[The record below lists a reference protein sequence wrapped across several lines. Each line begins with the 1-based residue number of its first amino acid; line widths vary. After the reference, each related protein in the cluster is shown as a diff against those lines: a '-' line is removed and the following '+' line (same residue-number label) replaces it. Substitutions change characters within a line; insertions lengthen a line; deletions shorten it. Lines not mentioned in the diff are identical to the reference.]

1 MAKSNFSPRKTL
13 KGLFFSKSTTDLQ
26 ECGEKQESK
35 FHTLFKRKE
44 KKKDKRVESPDPAST
59 EEHSGGDWNAASIYA
74 TAPRSKKGLFS
85 RSETDL
91 HKPKRFAT
99 LSFAWKKK
107 KKNRNL
113 SQSFSSINVE
123 SGVKGHSEKDSE
135 NEDKMEQTSLL
146 QQVHSEVAEIELVDN
161 DTESTQN
168 EDPNEAEFRLANT
181 QHMSVPYIDN
191 SFSDSDGYCTPPES
205 PGLGFSYPHTVNNT
219 ETIPARTFKGHL
231 TPIIPTPTS
240 TVASSINSTH
250 ITGHHVEM
258 STSADS
264 MDHSLVLHQTDVAE
278 KTPHCILSPDFTS
291 HTVVFGKF
299 EEENANLA
307 LGYPEQ
313 SSSQLSEITD
323 LKKRPS
329 DDKDV
334 SLYEPEIGF
343 HRNHS
348 HVIDGPSQDNDT
360 FRKNHQEEKIM
371 DRIPSPDCFSSISWE
386 VPEDSCSNDPKIN
399 SSTEIHNSSFG
410 ENDQNPAS
418 VDVPL
423 VSPEAD
429 FSPILTRRII
439 SDPHPATFDLLSS
452 SYTSG
457 FNHSNNLSDP
467 PSKPDHPKQEKEPQE
482 PFTSTS
488 LLFDTFNKSLS
499 PESLS
504 IPADN
509 LTMDSYISDL
519 SLHSWSEIHES
530 EKCKVGN
537 NLKAGKYDEEGTDDI
552 AAEGFASRPA
562 VFEMCY
568 LSEQKEPQCFTGNN
582 ETMIDENSFY
592 TIKSDNISWNE
603 SCSRKYSQ
611 DDGNAVMLDTEES
624 FTRHKESDTKINPN
638 VFQNED
644 MLGWST
650 FTTKIKENVEEKIF
664 SQEQVF
670 LRDEG
675 SRPAPL
681 AGESEAPPGETNQ
694 QLDYLPIIKP
704 DAPVLQLYMSEECVT
719 APPCSLHGEV
729 SVTDCKTETH
739 QSVEAGSGHSQ
750 KSGSPIPP
758 QWEDS
763 TGGGVNVNVVKLH
776 VDRDDITTPEPEK
789 PPVSYYRVPRLDPAE
804 PRGLADTRDT
814 FQKIQKQHSA
824 DREHQ
829 DILGNPILQAENSTS
844 SSRDTCGIFTERSS
858 PPGGVVIR
866 IREFGDREEEHQDAN
881 RERTLSI
888 HQPAPRYTSLDW
900 LPHAFFP
907 LSTVIEE
914 TDAEI
919 PIETCPELD
928 TDMSASHVGV
938 LSTTFTLRPKVSQ
951 KEREEG
957 KKVHKVSLVKDS
969 SSTNSSELHGGFGD
983 EFENGIT
990 SDTMDGRTRLE
1001 TAKEWSPKHN
1011 EYQAFESRSLTARSE
1026 NEVSGGTHLYS
1037 SFSSSSAYEPN
1048 VHSSLSFSSEREW
1061 ETLPSAV
1068 SLDTAGSHGNTT
1080 WWNAKSEVQV
1090 NSESESGGR
1099 SWEGLAEPAEE
1110 TEMKSDRGI
1119 TNTDSYYSTEETDGL
1134 FSGIFKATRVDL
1146 SSSDADQ
1153 ETSTVSSPHE
1163 IDTLVDTLKSMAP
1176 PIRHRPQRG
1185 SSLSFLSLPPIVEDA
1200 TSTAAFEDFK
1210 TSHPASPA
1218 PAEPL
1223 NNLLPDLGF
1232 SWTTPKDMFSPLTM
1246 MNMLKEQQG
1255 QEPQGRSVTLP
1266 QRASALSSIVM
1277 RKSSLPNLNLDE
1289 GTQVNGFVGTS
1300 RLDSSLLFSNYR
1312 SEQKDESGK
1321 PAGRLSLFRAASLP
1335 EVSSGHDYLSKLSK
1349 GPDSLVLSGST
1360 HDLSFLT
1367 SPPSSLPGVIDTS
1380 RMSKSPLV
1388 IHSPTSEGPTSNSTL
1403 SVLHSPSPE
1412 SSFKPPSLQR
1422 SLSIGSPVHNGL
1434 GNNFGFPQEPG
1445 PDRNLLAK
1453 YKAFPD
1459 AYLTKQ
1465 KEHGKLNPRPGKMF
1479 IYNRPGRRGQRIEV
1493 KGDVMDAT
1501 EWEFP
1506 EAISFKVVRGGWVLY
1521 EKPDFKGEKVALD
1534 EGDIELTNPFRPPE
1548 DEVRAEQNAEQ
1559 ESGEPN
1565 HVEPRR
1571 FVIGSLRRAVRDYS
1585 VPEICL
1591 FPEENAEGKKVIFRD
1606 TSDDARIYGFP
1617 IKANSIIINAGVW
1630 LVYGSPFFQ
1639 GIPRV
1644 LEVGGFSNPAAWG
1657 VTNPYI
1663 SSLHPLKIGE
1673 PKVER
1678 PNEPKLVI
1686 YEKPYFTGK
1695 SREIYTN
1702 MRDFISR
1709 IDQQQKAFMYSVG
1722 SLKVMGG
1729 IWVGYEK
1736 EGFGGNQYLLEEGEY
1751 HDWRAWGG
1759 SDSEL
1764 RSVRVIRT
1772 DLSDPM
1778 ALLFGIS
1785 SGEVEEE
1792 GMFEVTEAVP
1802 DVEPFNFTTMTRS
1815 IHVLSGA
1822 WVAYSHVDYSGNQYV
1837 LEKGFY
1843 NTCADWGSGD
1853 NRICSIQ
1860 PILPALADSV
1870 PSRSEL
1876 LLYTEPNFQ
1885 GTCQVHCESEEFL
1898 PQSRGVQSC
1907 RAVGGSWVLYDG
1919 DSFSGNQYV
1928 LSEGDYA
1935 NLTSMGCAINCI
1947 LRSVKPV
1954 PILFTVPAI
1963 SLFGLECLEGR
1974 EVSLEE
1980 EVLSMTAGGFNPHF
1994 LSVRVNRGCWVLC
2007 EYSNYRG
2014 RQFLLEPMEIT
2025 NWPKFSSLTSIG
2037 SLYPIRE
2044 KRRVFRIRYKE
2055 SGLYMSVQGAVDGLK
2070 TGRVVVSQNVEA
2082 QSDVWFYQG
2091 GLIKNKLAQTMSLQV
2106 VGNVEPGAKVV
2117 LWSETRNPVQTWS
2130 AKLDGP
2136 ISSLT
2141 FPDLLLDVKGGK
2153 TYDKE
2158 HVIVRNETEDTPT
2171 PLWDIEI
2178 I

>member
-1 MAKSNFSPRKTL
+1 MN
-13 KGLFFSKSTTDLQ
+13 
-26 ECGEKQESK
+26 
-35 FHTLFKRKE
+35 
-44 KKKDKRVESPDPAST
+44 
-59 EEHSGGDWNAASIYA
+59 
-74 TAPRSKKGLFS
+74 
-85 RSETDL
+85 
-91 HKPKRFAT
+91 
-99 LSFAWKKK
+99 
-107 KKNRNL
+107 
-113 SQSFSSINVE
+113 
-123 SGVKGHSEKDSE
+123 
-135 NEDKMEQTSLL
+135 
-146 QQVHSEVAEIELVDN
+146 
-161 DTESTQN
+161 
-168 EDPNEAEFRLANT
+168 
-181 QHMSVPYIDN
+181 
-191 SFSDSDGYCTPPES
+191 
-205 PGLGFSYPHTVNNT
+205 
-219 ETIPARTFKGHL
+219 
-231 TPIIPTPTS
+231 
-240 TVASSINSTH
+240 
-250 ITGHHVEM
+250 
-258 STSADS
+258 TSADGT
-264 MDHSLVLHQTDVAE
+264 DHSLALHQTDVAE

-291 HTVVFGKF
+291 HRDVFGKF
-299 EEENANLA
+299 EVENANLA
-307 LGYPEQ
+307 LGYSEQ
-313 SSSQLSEITD
+313 SSSQLSEIID

-334 SLYEPEIGF
+334 SLYLPEIGF

-360 FRKNHQEEKIM
+360 FRKNDKIM
-371 DRIPSPDCFSSISWE
+371 DCIPGPDCFSSISCE
-386 VPEDSCSNDPKIN
+386 VPEDSCSDDPKIN
-399 SSTEIHNSSFG
+399 YSSTEIHSFSFG

-418 VDVPL
+418 VDVPR
-423 VSPEAD
+423 VYPEAD
-429 FSPILTRRII
+429 FSPLLTRRII
-439 SDPHPATFDLLSS
+439 SDPPPAPFDLLSS

-457 FNHSNNLSDP
+457 FNHSNNLSDA
-467 PSKPDHPKQEKEPQE
+467 PSEPDHPKQEQELQE
-482 PFTSTS
+482 PSTSTS
-488 LLFDTFNKSLS
+488 QLFDTFNKSLS
-499 PESLS
+499 PESIS
-504 IPADN
+504 TPTDI
-509 LTMDSYISDL
+509 LTRDSYISDL
-519 SLHSWSEIHES
+519 SQNSWAEIHVS
-530 EKCKVGN
+530 EKCEAGN
-537 NLKAGKYDEEGTDDI
+537 DLKAGKYDEEGTDEI
-552 AAEGFASRPA
+552 AGKGFASRSA
-562 VFEMCY
+562 VSEKMCY
-568 LSEQKEPQCFTGNN
+568 LSEQKEPRRFTGNS
-582 ETMIDENSFY
+582 ETMIDGNDIY
-592 TIKSDNISWNE
+592 TIKSDNITWNE

-624 FTRHKESDTKINPN
+624 FTNHKESDTKVNPN
-638 VFQNED
+638 VFQSED
-644 MLGWST
+644 MLGLST
-650 FTTKIKENVEEKIF
+650 LTTKITENVEEKIF
-664 SQEQVF
+664 GQEQVF
-670 LRDEG
+670 FRDEG
-675 SRPAPL
+675 NRQEQL

-694 QLDYLPIIKP
+694 QLDYPPIIKP
-704 DAPVLQLYMSEECVT
+704 DAPVLQVYMSEECVT
-719 APPCSLHGEV
+719 ALPCSLHDEV

-739 QSVEAGSGHSQ
+739 PSVEAVSSHSQ
-750 KSGSPIPP
+750 DSGSLIPP

-789 PPVSYYRVPRLDPAE
+789 PPVSYYSVPRLDPAE
-804 PRGLADTRDT
+804 PRGLAETRDT
-814 FQKIQKQHSA
+814 FQKIQEQQHSA
-824 DREHQ
+824 DQEHQ
-829 DILGNPILQAENSTS
+829 DIVGNPILQAENSTN
-844 SSRDTCGIFTERSS
+844 SSRDTWGVFTERSS
-858 PPGGVVIR
+858 PPGGVVIC
-866 IREFGDREEEHQDAN
+866 IREFEDREEEHQESK
-881 RERTLSI
+881 RERTLPG

-900 LPHAFFP
+900 LPHAFSP

-914 TDAEI
+914 SDAEI
-919 PIETCPELD
+919 PVETCPESD

-951 KEREEG
+951 KEREES
-957 KKVHKVSLVKDS
+957 KKVHKVSLVRDS
-969 SSTNSSELHGGFGD
+969 SATNSSELHEGFGD
-983 EFENGIT
+983 EFKNGIT
-990 SDTMDGRTRLE
+990 SDTVDGRTRFE
-1001 TAKEWSPKHN
+1001 EWNPRHN
-1011 EYQAFESRSLTARSE
+1011 EYHDFESRSLTARSE

-1037 SFSSSSAYEPN
+1037 SFSSSSEYEPN
-1048 VHSSLSFSSEREW
+1048 VHSSLSFSSEQEW
-1061 ETLPSAV
+1061 EPLPSAV
-1068 SLDTAGSHGNTT
+1068 SLDTAAGSPGNST

-1090 NSESESGGR
+1090 NSASETGGR
-1099 SWEGLAEPAEE
+1099 SWEGLAEESE
-1110 TEMKSDRGI
+1110 VKSDRGI
-1119 TNTDSYYSTEETDGL
+1119 TNTDSDYSTDETDGF

-1146 SSSDADQ
+1146 SSSDTDP
-1153 ETSTVSSPHE
+1153 EPPTVSSPHE
-1163 IDTLVDTLKSMAP
+1163 IDTLVDTLKNMAP
-1176 PIRHRPQRG
+1176 PVRHRPQRG
-1185 SSLSFLSLPPIVEDA
+1185 SSLPFLSLPPIVEDA

-1210 TSHPASPA
+1210 TSHPTSPG
-1218 PAEPL
+1218 PAEPHNSL
-1223 NNLLPDLGF
+1223 PPDLGF

-1246 MNMLKEQQG
+1246 MSMLREQQG
-1255 QEPQGRSVTLP
+1255 QDPQGRSVTLP

-1289 GTQVNGFVGTS
+1289 GTQANGFIGSS

-1321 PAGRLSLFRAASLP
+1321 RSLFRAASLP
-1335 EVSSGHDYLSKLSK
+1335 EVSSGNDYLSKLSK
-1349 GPDSLVLSGST
+1349 APDSLVLSGST
-1360 HDLSFLT
+1360 HDLTFLT
-1367 SPPSSLPGVIDTS
+1367 SPPSSLPGVIESS

-1388 IHSPTSEGPTSNSTL
+1388 IHSPTSESPTSSSTP

-1422 SLSIGSPVHNGL
+1422 SLSIGSPVHNGFE
-1434 GNNFGFPQEPG
+1434 NNFGFTQETG
-1445 PDRNLLAK
+1445 LDRNLLVK

-1459 AYLTKQ
+1459 AYLTKE

-1501 EWEFP
+1501 AWEFP
-1506 EAISFKVVRGGWVLY
+1506 ETISIRVVRGGWVLY
-1521 EKPDFKGEKVALD
+1521 EKPDFKGEKIALD
-1534 EGDIELTNPFRPPE
+1534 EGEMDLTNPFRPPE
-1548 DEVRAEQNAEQ
+1548 DETRAEQNGVQ
-1559 ESGEPN
+1559 ENGEPKD
-1565 HVEPRR
+1565 VEPRR

-1606 TSDDARIYGFP
+1606 TSDDARIYGCP
-1617 IKANSIIINAGVW
+1617 VKANSVIINAGVW
-1630 LVYGSPFFQ
+1630 LVFADPFFQ
-1639 GIPRV
+1639 GVPRV

-1657 VTNPYI
+1657 VTHPYI

-1673 PKVER
+1673 PRVER

-1709 IDQQQKAFMYSVG
+1709 IDQKQKAFMYSAG

-1736 EGFGGNQYLLEEGEY
+1736 EGFHGHQYLLEEGEY

-1772 DLSDPM
+1772 DLSDPV
-1778 ALLFGIS
+1778 AELFEMPS
-1785 SGEVEEE
+1785 EEVEEE
-1792 GMFEVTEAVP
+1792 RTFEVTEAVP
-1802 DVEPFNFTTMTRS
+1802 DVELFKFPTTTRS
-1815 IHVLSGA
+1815 IHVVSGA

-1870 PSRSEL
+1870 TLRSEL

-1907 RAVGGSWVLYDG
+1907 RALGGSWVLYDG
-1919 DSFSGNQYV
+1919 ESFSGNQYV
-1928 LSEGDYA
+1928 LLEGDYA

-1947 LRSVKPV
+1947 LRSVKPI

-1980 EVLSMTAGGFNPHF
+1980 EVLNMMGEGFNPHI
-1994 LSVRVNRGCWVLC
+1994 LSVRVSSGCWVLC

-2044 KRRVFRIRYKE
+2044 KRRLFRIRYKQ
-2055 SGLYMSVQGAVDGLK
+2055 SGLYMSVQGGVDPMK
-2070 TGRVVVSQNVEA
+2070 TGRVVVSQNVEG
-2082 QSDVWFYQG
+2082 QSDVWSYEG
-2091 GLIKNKLAQTMSLQV
+2091 GRIKNKLAPTMSLQV

-2117 LWSETRNPVQTWS
+2117 LWSESRTPIQTWS

-2141 FPDLLLDVKGGK
+2141 FPGLLLDVK
-2153 TYDKE
+2153 
-2158 HVIVRNETEDTPT
+2158 
-2171 PLWDIEI
+2171 
-2178 I
+2178 